1 MPVMLQNCLLT
12 VENYASQPCSPTAES
27 AITLYFNKDN
37 VPTQQETLGT
47 IVSEIIK
54 ENVQL
59 SRMTI
64 CTKLLRRIE
73 ESTSDVEKA
82 HYNGLIALFFE
93 R

>member
-1 MPVMLQNCLLT
+1 MRRNLAP
-12 VENYASQPCSPTAES
+12 SSAES
-27 AITLYFNKDN
+27 AITLYFNKN
-37 VPTQQETLGT
+37 NIPSQQETLGL
-47 IVSEIIK
+47 IVSEIIR

-73 ESTSDVEKA
+73 ESSCEEEKA

>member
-1 MPVMLQNCLLT
+1 MRRNSVPST
-12 VENYASQPCSPTAES
+12 TEH
-27 AITLYFNKDN
+27 AITLYFNKN
-37 VPTQQETLGT
+37 NIPTKQETLGL

-54 ENVQL
+54 ENLQL

-73 ESTSDVEKA
+73 ESSCEHEKA

>member
-1 MPVMLQNCLLT
+1 MRRNRAP
-12 VENYASQPCSPTAES
+12 SSAES
-27 AITLYFNKDN
+27 AITLYFNKN
-37 VPTQQETLGT
+37 NIPSQQETLGL

-73 ESTSDVEKA
+73 ESSCEAEKA

>member
-1 MPVMLQNCLLT
+1 MRRNLAP
-12 VENYASQPCSPTAES
+12 SSAES
-27 AITLYFNKDN
+27 AISLYFNKN
-37 VPTQQETLGT
+37 NIPTQQETLGL

-73 ESTSDVEKA
+73 ESSCEEEKA

>member
-1 MPVMLQNCLLT
+1 MKRN
-12 VENYASQPCSPTAES
+12 NAASTAEG
-27 AITLYFNKDN
+27 AIALYFNRN
-37 VPTQQETLGT
+37 NIPTQQETLGL
-47 IVSEIIK
+47 IVGEILK

-73 ESTSDVEKA
+73 ESSCEEQVA

>member
-1 MPVMLQNCLLT
+1 MLQNCLLT
-12 VENYASQPCSPTAES
+12 VENYASQPCSLYS
-27 AITLYFNKDN
+27 RKRITLYFNKDN
-37 VPTQQETLGT
+37 VPTQQETLGA

>member
-1 MPVMLQNCLLT
+1 MRRNLAP
-12 VENYASQPCSPTAES
+12 SSAES
-27 AITLYFNKDN
+27 AITLYFNKN
-37 VPTQQETLGT
+37 NIPSQQETLGL

-73 ESTSDVEKA
+73 ESSCEEEKA

>member
-1 MPVMLQNCLLT
+1 MRRNHAP
-12 VENYASQPCSPTAES
+12 STAES

-37 VPTQQETLGT
+37 VPTQQETLGA

-59 SRMTI
+59 VRMTSW
-64 CTKLLRRIE
+64 TKLLRRME
-73 ESTSDVEKA
+73 ETASDAEKA
-82 HYNGLIALFFE
+82 NYNGLIALFFE

>member
-1 MPVMLQNCLLT
+1 MRRNL
-12 VENYASQPCSPTAES
+12 AHSSAES
-27 AITLYFNKDN
+27 AISLYFNKN
-37 VPTQQETLGT
+37 NIPTQQETLGL

-73 ESTSDVEKA
+73 ESSCEEEKA

>member
-1 MPVMLQNCLLT
+1 MRRNLAP
-12 VENYASQPCSPTAES
+12 SSSES
-27 AITLYFNKDN
+27 AITLYFNKN
-37 VPTQQETLGT
+37 NIPSQQETLGL

-73 ESTSDVEKA
+73 ESSCEEEKA

>member
-1 MPVMLQNCLLT
+1 MLLKCFLT
-12 VENYASQPCSPTAES
+12 VETMRRNDSTSSSES
-27 AITLYFNKDN
+27 AITLYFNKN
-37 VPTQQETLGT
+37 NIPTQQETLGL

-59 SRMTI
+59 SRLTM
-64 CTKLLRRIE
+64 CTSLLRRLE
-73 ESTSDVEKA
+73 ESTCEEQKA

>member
-1 MPVMLQNCLLT
+1 MRSNH
-12 VENYASQPCSPTAES
+12 EASSAEH
-27 AITLYFNKDN
+27 AITLYFNKNN
-37 VPTQQETLGT
+37 VPTQQETLGL
-47 IVSEIIK
+47 IVGEIIK

-73 ESTSDVEKA
+73 ESSCEEEKA

>member
-1 MPVMLQNCLLT
+1 MFKNGGQTMRRNH
-12 VENYASQPCSPTAES
+12 NPTAAEN
-27 AITLYFNKDN
+27 AITLYFNKN
-37 VPTQQETLGT
+37 NMPGQQETLGL

-54 ENVQL
+54 ENIPL

-73 ESTSDVEKA
+73 ESSCDDEKA
-82 HYNGLIALFFE
+82 HYNGLIALFFA

>member
-1 MPVMLQNCLLT
+1 MRRNLAP
-12 VENYASQPCSPTAES
+12 SSSES
-27 AITLYFNKDN
+27 AITLYFNKN
-37 VPTQQETLGT
+37 NIPGQQETLGL

-73 ESTSDVEKA
+73 ESSCEEEKA

>member
-1 MPVMLQNCLLT
+1 MKRNRAPSST
-12 VENYASQPCSPTAES
+12 DS
-27 AITLYFNKDN
+27 AIALIYNKN
-37 VPTQQETLGT
+37 SIPTQQETLGL
-47 IVSEIIK
+47 IVGEILK

-73 ESTSDVEKA
+73 EASGEEEIA
-82 HYNGLIALFFE
+82 HYNGLIAFFFE

>member
-1 MPVMLQNCLLT
+1 MRRNHAP
-12 VENYASQPCSPTAES
+12 STAES

-37 VPTQQETLGT
+37 VPTKETLGA

>member
-1 MPVMLQNCLLT
+1 MFDNGGLIMRRNQAPSSA
-12 VENYASQPCSPTAES
+12 EN
-27 AITLYFNKDN
+27 AINLYFNKN
-37 VPTQQETLGT
+37 NLPTQQETLGLL
-47 IVSEIIK
+47 VSEIIK

-73 ESTSDVEKA
+73 ESSCEVEKA

>member
-1 MPVMLQNCLLT
+1 MRRNSVPST
-12 VENYASQPCSPTAES
+12 TEH
-27 AITLYFNKDN
+27 AITLYFNKNN
-37 VPTQQETLGT
+37 VPTQQETLGL
-47 IVSEIIK
+47 IVGEIIK

-73 ESTSDVEKA
+73 ESSCEEEKA

>member
-1 MPVMLQNCLLT
+1 MRRNLAP
-12 VENYASQPCSPTAES
+12 SSAES
-27 AITLYFNKDN
+27 VISLYFNKN
-37 VPTQQETLGT
+37 NIPTQQETLGL

-73 ESTSDVEKA
+73 ESSCDEEKA

>member
-1 MPVMLQNCLLT
+1 MRRNLAP
-12 VENYASQPCSPTAES
+12 SSAES
-27 AITLYFNKDN
+27 AITLYFNKN
-37 VPTQQETLGT
+37 NIPSQQETLGL

-73 ESTSDVEKA
+73 ESFCEEEKA

>member
-1 MPVMLQNCLLT
+1 MRRNLT
-12 VENYASQPCSPTAES
+12 PSSAES
-27 AITLYFNKDN
+27 AISLYFNKN
-37 VPTQQETLGT
+37 KIPTQQETLGL

-73 ESTSDVEKA
+73 ESSCDEEKA